1 LQSTIAKILNKNS
14 KMVKFQL
21 NIRKTRASSLLAEEK
36 VKREEN
42 KEKRRLKLLKV
53 STLTLQSL
61 ENSVR

>member
-1 LQSTIAKILNKNS
+1 
-14 KMVKFQL
+14 MVKFQL